1 MPMNPLLKL
10 TSADLNKAAALQAQ
24 IEKLQTQLA
33 KLVGAGT
40 APAPALT
47 KTGRGPI
54 SDARRKRLSQIAKK
68 RWKQVKAA
76 GKKAL

>member
-24 IEKLQTQLA
+24 IEKLQAQLA
-33 KLVGAGT
+33 TLIGASA
-40 APAPALT
+40 APAPAAA
-47 KTGRGPI
+47 KTARRPV
-54 SDARRKRLSQIAKK
+54 SAARRKRLSQIAKQ
-68 RWKQVKAA
+68 RWKQAKAA